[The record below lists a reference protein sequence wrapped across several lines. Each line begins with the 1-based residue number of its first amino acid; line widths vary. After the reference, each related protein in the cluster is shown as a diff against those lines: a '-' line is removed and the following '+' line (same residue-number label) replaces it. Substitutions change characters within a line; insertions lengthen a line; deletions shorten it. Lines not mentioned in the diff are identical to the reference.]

1 MTTPQ
6 SNIRTCPTKAAMRKS
21 LFSLL
26 VLAMPFLLE
35 AAPPPA
41 VQVAPMENVGPR
53 PVEEQTRRCVIRD
66 YLQAWQGLG
75 QALEQNE
82 PDLLEPYF
90 VGLAKDKLAATI
102 REQGKIGIHV
112 SYRDRS
118 HNIRVVFYSPEGLSL
133 QLLDDLEYDV
143 EVRTRSGVVGSQH
156 VCTRYVAVLTP
167 TESKWKVRVF
177 QGGAPS

>member
-1 MTTPQ
+1 MKRSQKAPRALVASCCVVALAALAIDLLSWDVQ
-6 SNIRTCPTKAAMRKS
+6 EPTVRIEVS
-21 LFSLL
+21 QLR
-26 VLAMPFLLE
+26 
-35 AAPPPA
+35 
-41 VQVAPMENVGPR
+41 GPR
-53 PVEEQTRRCVIRD
+53 PLEKQTQTAVIRD

-118 HNIRVVFYSPEGLSL
+118 HNFRVVFYSPEGLSL